1 MRKGTNAATIKV
13 SREDLESAVAHRLL
27 NAEQADPLWQE
38 LTVRDAQRPRF
49 DLTNLIYYF
58 GAMVIIVGMTFMVP
72 KAWEK
77 FGGAG
82 LFLIALAYGAAFS
95 VAGKILWFD
104 KDLKIPGGLLV
115 TAAVCM
121 APLAIYGIERQTGI
135 WPQGDPGAYAGF
147 YPWIRGSWIAM
158 ELGTVAA
165 GLVALR
171 YVRFTFISAPVAFAL
186 WFMSMD
192 LTPLVTGQRTEFTW
206 EQRALVSVVFGA
218 AMLLA
223 SFAIDRKTEE
233 DYSFWGYLFGN
244 LAFWSGFANQLNTQ
258 FDWSIFC
265 LLSVSALML
274 SVLLQRR
281 VFAVFGAVGVFSYL
295 GHLTDTIFADSL
307 MFPFVL
313 TAIGLLVVFV
323 GVQYQMHI
331 DAVENALLSVVPGWI
346 KRILP
351 ARQSR

>member
-1 MRKGTNAATIKV
+1 MPKGTKAATIRV

-27 NAEQADPLWQE
+27 NAEQAESLWQE
-38 LTVRDAQRPRF
+38 LAISDARRPKF

-72 KAWEK
+72 KAWER

-82 LFLIALAYGAAFS
+82 LFLIALVYGAAFS

-104 KDLKIPGGLLV
+104 RDLKIPGGLLV

-135 WPQGDPGAYAGF
+135 WPQGDPGAYADF

-158 ELGTVAA
+158 ELGTVTA

-171 YVRFTFISAPVAFAL
+171 YVRFPFITAPIAFAL

-192 LTPLVTGQRTEFTW
+192 LTPLLTGQKSEFTW
-206 EQRALVSVVFGA
+206 EQRALVSLVFGA

-223 SFAIDRKTEE
+223 SFAIDRKTED

-244 LAFWSGFANQLNTQ
+244 LAFWGGFVDQLNTQ

-265 LLSVSALML
+265 LLSLSALLL

-295 GHLTDTIFADSL
+295 VHLTETIFADSV

-313 TAIGLLVVFV
+313 TAIGLLVVFL
-323 GVQYQMHI
+323 GVQYQRHI
-331 DAVENALLSVVPGWI
+331 DAVENAVLSVAPAWI
-346 KRILP
+346 KKIMP
-351 ARQSR
+351 ARQTQ